1 MGTLICNGDDETYP
15 LHECVFGGDVRK
27 LSSLLRFNDVTRKD
41 KHGNTA
47 LHLAVMLGRKECVQ
61 LLLAHGAPVKVKNFA
76 GWSPLAEAISYGDRQ
91 TISSLVRKLKQQA
104 REQMECRRPDL
115 IRALS
120 QIQNFYME
128 LKWDFHSWVPL
139 VSRILPSDVC
149 KIYKSGSGI
158 RLDTTLVDFTDMKWE
173 RGDISFI
180 FQGEKPPSE
189 SLTVLDNKVK
199 VYQRVRYEETENEI
213 EDEVDILMSSD
224 ILAAQMSTKGIS
236 FSRAQSGW
244 IFREDRKETVAGL
257 YKSDIYTIT
266 GLVLESRK
274 RREHLSTD
282 DLQKNKAIIE
292 SLTKGNT
299 QNLDT
304 NGEPVRRASLNPP
317 PNCSVDWMSYISSP
331 LGQYPSL
338 GRELV
343 YKESSRNFRAT
354 IAMSDDFPLSVE
366 MLLNVLEVIAPFK
379 HFAKLRQF
387 VAMKLPNGFPVKIDI
402 PILPTVTAKIT
413 FQKFDFRDDIP
424 EELFVIPE
432 DYVED
437 PLRFPDL

>member
-1 MGTLICNGDDETYP
+1 MSNTVCNGDDETFP
-15 LHECVFGGDVRK
+15 LHECVFTGDVRK

-61 LLLAHGAPVKVKNFA
+61 LLLAHSSPVKVKNLA

-104 REQMECRRPDL
+104 REQMERRRPDL
-115 IRALS
+115 IRALA
-120 QIQNFYME
+120 QIQDFYME
-128 LKWDFHSWVPL
+128 LRWDFHSWVPL

-149 KIYKSGSGI
+149 KIYKAGSSI
-158 RLDTTLVDFTDMKWE
+158 RLDTTLVDFSDMKWE

-189 SLTVLDNKVK
+189 SLTVLDNKAK
-199 VYQRVRYEETENEI
+199 VYQRVRYEETEHEI

-236 FSRAQSGW
+236 FARAQSGW

-292 SLTKGNT
+292 SLTKGNAHS
-299 QNLDT
+299 LET

-317 PNCSVDWMSYISSP
+317 PESSVNWLTYISAAP
-331 LGQYPSL
+331 GQYPGL
-338 GRELV
+338 GRDLV

-354 IAMSDDFPLSVE
+354 LAMSDDFPLSVD
-366 MLLNVLEVIAPFK
+366 MLLNVLEIIAPFK

-387 VAMKLPNGFPVKIDI
+387 VAMKLPKGFPVKVDI

-413 FQKFDFRDDIP
+413 FQKFDFRDDI
-424 EELFVIPE
+424 EHELFVIPE
-432 DYVED
+432 DFVED